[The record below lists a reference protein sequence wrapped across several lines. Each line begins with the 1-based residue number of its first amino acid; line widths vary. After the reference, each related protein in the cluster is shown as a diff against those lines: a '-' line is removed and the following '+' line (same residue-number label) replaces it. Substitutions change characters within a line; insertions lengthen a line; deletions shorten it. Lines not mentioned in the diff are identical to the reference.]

1 MITRR
6 ALTLSG
12 AAILSTPTLAPAWAQ
27 PAAPS
32 GPIRLVVG
40 FPPGGSTDLLARM
53 LQPGLSS
60 ILGQPVVVENRAG
73 ASGALGAQAVARAP
87 GDGNTWAVV
96 FDTHA
101 VNPFLIPN
109 MGFEPRDLAPVVL
122 IGTAPNLVLKHKNRP
137 WADFAAML
145 VAARARPDTVTYGT
159 IGNGSLAHLTM
170 SLAQKNGDFKVVHV
184 PYRGGGPLV
193 TAAASAE
200 CDLYVATPTVF
211 AALLREGTV
220 VPLAVTSATR
230 FSSLPQV
237 PTLAEVGVPGINS
250 LAFWGMLAPATTP
263 APIRARMEAAV
274 QQVLN
279 TPEVRAR
286 LTDTLGVDVVAG
298 NGAAFGT
305 FLEGQMDVWGRVV
318 RENNIRPD

>member
-6 ALTLSG
+6 ILAGSVLALP
-12 AAILSTPTLAPAWAQ
+12 ALAQSNA
-27 PAAPS
+27 
-32 GPIRLVVG
+32 IRLVVG
-40 FPPGGSTDLLARM
+40 FPPGGSTDLVAR
-53 LQPGLSS
+53 LIQPGLAA
-60 ILGQPVVVENRAG
+60 ILGVPVVVENRPG
-73 ASGALGAQAVARAP
+73 ASGALGAQQVARAP

-109 MGFEPRDLAPVVL
+109 MGFDSKRDLAPVCL
-122 IGTAPNLVLKHKNRP
+122 IGTAPNLVLKHRSRP

-145 VAARARPDTVTYGT
+145 VAARARPDTLTYGT
-159 IGNGSLAHLTM
+159 IGNGSLAHLAM
-170 SLAQKNGDFKVVHV
+170 SLAQANGNFKVVHV

-211 AALLREGTV
+211 APLLREGTV

-230 FSSLPQV
+230 FSALPNV
-237 PTLAEVGVPGINS
+237 PTMAEVGVPGINA
-250 LAFWGMLAPATTP
+250 LAFWGVLGPATTP
-263 APIRARMEAAV
+263 APLRARMEAAV
-274 QQVLN
+274 REVLAQADIR
-279 TPEVRAR
+279 TR
-286 LTDTLGVDVVAG
+286 LTDQLGVDVVAG
-298 NGAAFGT
+298 DGAAFGT
-305 FLEGQMDVWGRVV
+305 FLDGQMDTWGRVV

>member
-6 ALTLSG
+6 ALAPLG
-12 AAILSTPTLAPAWAQ
+12 AAILSAPALAQ
-27 PAAPS
+27 S
-32 GPIRLVVG
+32 GPIRLIVG
-40 FPPGGSTDLLARM
+40 FPPGGSTDLVARL
-53 LQPGLSS
+53 LQPGLSTL
-60 ILGQPVVVENRAG
+60 LGHPVVVENRAG
-73 ASGALGAQAVARAP
+73 ASGALGAQAVARAAA
-87 GDGNTWAVV
+87 DGNTWAVV

-109 MGFEPRDLAPVVL
+109 MGFEQRDLAPVAL
-122 IGTAPNLVLKHKNRP
+122 IGTAPNLVMKHRSRP

-145 VAARARPDTVTYGT
+145 AAARARPDTLTYGT

-211 AALLREGTV
+211 AAMLREGMV

-230 FSSLPQV
+230 FNGLPQV
-237 PTLAEVGVPGINS
+237 PTMAEVGVPGIDA
-250 LAFWGMLAPATTP
+250 LAFWGVLGPAATP

-274 QQVLN
+274 REVLA
-279 TPEVRAR
+279 TPDVRSR

-298 NGAAFGT
+298 DGAAFGT
-305 FLEGQMDVWGRVV
+305 FLAGQMEVWGRVV